1 MTHSTT
7 ATVGW
12 DIGGVNTK
20 AALVEL
26 DPGGARRLGLEPIP
40 LGERLGDGARTAPAV
55 AVAWLLAESLVKT

>member
-26 DPGGARRLGLEPIP
+26 DAAR
-40 LGERLGDGARTAPAV
+40 AAPAA